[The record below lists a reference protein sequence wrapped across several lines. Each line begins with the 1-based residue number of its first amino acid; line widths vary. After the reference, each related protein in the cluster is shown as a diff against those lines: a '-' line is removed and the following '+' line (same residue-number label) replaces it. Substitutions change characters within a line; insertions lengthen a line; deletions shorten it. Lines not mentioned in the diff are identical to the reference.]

1 MTVPFMYSFRSTSNQ
16 IPYDFLKFNFSHFSP
31 QVRLFFLEK
40 GNLKF
45 SDSKMRWKEESEK
58 FSLSSNLKLHLTSEA
73 LVIRKDSSSPRMTK
87 QIQIFIAPLR
97 IHFERSKNTLD
108 SLKSV
113 FNAFRRKPSLGAP
126 VSSSRRLTCYIFCH
140 ITSASLGAVNV
151 SFR

>member
-1 MTVPFMYSFRSTSNQ
+1 MERGIRKILTFVE
-16 IPYDFLKFNFSHFSP
+16 LKIA
-31 QVRLFFLEK
+31 
-40 GNLKF
+40 
-45 SDSKMRWKEESEK
+45 SK
-58 FSLSSNLKLHLTSEA
+58 SEA

-113 FNAFRRKPSLGAP
+113 VNAFRRKPSLGAP
-126 VSSSRRLTCYIFCH
+126 VSSSRWLTCYIFCH